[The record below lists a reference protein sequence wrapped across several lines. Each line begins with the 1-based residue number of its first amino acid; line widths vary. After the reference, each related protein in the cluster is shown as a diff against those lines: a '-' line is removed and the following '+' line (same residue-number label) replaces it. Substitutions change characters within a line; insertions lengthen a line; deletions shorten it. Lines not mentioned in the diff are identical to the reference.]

1 MPISFD
7 ITVDNGTATY
17 SVIGSADKQIVID
30 TAEDA
35 ARYVYPIRWQL
46 KDENDEPIPFDD
58 LTVDQQ
64 KAIIAKEFK
73 YVMMEYAKT
82 YFKLT
87 AVDTARDAAAL
98 EAEVKYDLG

>member
-1 MPISFD
+1 MPTFN
-7 ITVDNGTATY
+7 ITLDNGTATY
-17 SVIGSADKQIVID
+17 ALTGTNDKDKVLN